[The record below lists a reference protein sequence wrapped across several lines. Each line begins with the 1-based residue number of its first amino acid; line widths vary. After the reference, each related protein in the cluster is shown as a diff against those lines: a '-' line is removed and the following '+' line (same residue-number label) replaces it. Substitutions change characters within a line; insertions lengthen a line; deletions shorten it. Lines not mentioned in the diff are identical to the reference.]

1 MEKGKKRQIT
11 ILEELNYD
19 SLLYIFSFLT
29 PKELCQLSLVSKD
42 FKVLVEDE
50 WLWKL
55 LFKNIGYLF
64 QSYFGINYPGINNL
78 ELQQKCITTSKQ
90 LYIYESCKI
99 EKAKKFVGLW
109 SEKWCDVDVPCGTKI
124 YYDGHTFHI
133 QYTKNKFSS
142 QFFKYDESEET
153 LEFFLTGGDSGWSFL
168 YSLKPIQDH
177 LGVLHLTVKRIHDN
191 TLFQGI
197 FVQGDGRLIN
207 SNNNLNNNN
216 NNNNIAMDT
225 SPDGI
230 EQQQPQQHQQNLTFD
245 TNLDPYLLQ
254 YYQNRIHS
262 TSRRNKLQR
271 YVPPLQN

>member
-1 MEKGKKRQIT
+1 MEKGIKRQLT
-11 ILEELNYD
+11 ILQQLNYD

-29 PKELCQLSLVSKD
+29 PKELCQLCLVSKD

-55 LFKNIGYLF
+55 SFKNIDYLF
-64 QSYFGINYPGINNL
+64 ELYFGIKYPGVVQNDHF
-78 ELQQKCITTSKQ
+78 QQQCITTSKK
-90 LYIYESCKI
+90 LYTYEYCKI

-124 YYDGHTFHI
+124 IYDGHTFSI

-142 QFFKYDESEET
+142 QFFKYDDATDT

-177 LGVLHLTVKRIHDN
+177 LGVLHLTVQRIHDN
-191 TLFQGI
+191 TIFQGI
-197 FVQGDGRLIN
+197 FVQGPPDSRFVNNN
-207 SNNNLNNNN
+207 SNN
-216 NNNNIAMDT
+216 I
-225 SPDGI
+225 SSVGQ
-230 EQQQPQQHQQNLTFD
+230 ENLTFD
-245 TNLDPYLLQ
+245 TNLDTNLLQ
-254 YYQNRIHS
+254 YYQNHIH
-262 TSRRNKLQR
+262 TSRRNKLTR